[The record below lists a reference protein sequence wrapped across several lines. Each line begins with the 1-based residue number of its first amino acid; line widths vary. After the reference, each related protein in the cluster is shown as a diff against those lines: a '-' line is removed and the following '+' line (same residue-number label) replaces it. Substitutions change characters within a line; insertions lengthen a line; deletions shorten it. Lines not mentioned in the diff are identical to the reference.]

1 MKCCDHPLN
10 PPRIPAIYA
19 YDHDLLTGTIGN
31 RRVFASFCPANGF
44 PDGLLVDDDGAI
56 WSTLFAGGAIQRI
69 EPDGRFGQ
77 RIELP
82 VSRPTSCCFSPDR
95 QLLYVTTARLG
106 LDDGQLE
113 QEPLAGALLVVKA
126 AND

>member
-1 MKCCDHPLN
+1 M
-10 PPRIPAIYA
+10 
-19 YDHDLLTGTIGN
+19 
-31 RRVFASFCPANGF
+31 
-44 PDGLLVDDDGAI
+44 
-56 WSTLFAGGAIQRI
+56 LFAGGAIQRI

-106 LDDGQLE
+106 LDDEQLE
-113 QEPLAGALLVVKA
+113 QQPLAGALLVVKA
-126 AND
+126 HESRETNVVSYRQDQSVRATPPLAGVSRHVGAELERCGD